1 MTRDLACLTRTSFV
15 VGRKNR
21 SLADRRTPPPLLT
34 YHCNTLTRRKESQA
48 CAPSPYWRRTG
59 ASPLHLVALAT
70 VPLTVWEGLWGRVRV
85 RGTGGSSPSFLP

>member
-1 MTRDLACLTRTSFV
+1 MTRDLACLTWTSFV

-59 ASPLHLVALAT
+59 ASPLHWSPSRRSIAS
-70 VPLTVWEGLWGRVRV
+70 
-85 RGTGGSSPSFLP
+85 GGSMML